1 MFCQEQN
8 RSVAAVLGVGSIAVC
23 VFLAGCYWS
32 RNVEPIF
39 DAHIAEKLNTRW
51 TEASVEHLAFVGRG
65 SKVRTCSVLQL
76 SALLIFREVAS
87 SNSQEQEPDN
97 NY

>member
-1 MFCQEQN
+1 MGIGH
-8 RSVAAVLGVGSIAVC
+8 RSG
-23 VFLAGCYWS
+23 
-32 RNVEPIF
+32 NVEPIF

-51 TEASVEHLAFVGRG
+51 TEADVEHLAFVGHG

-76 SALLIFREVAS
+76 SALSKFREMAP

>member
-1 MFCQEQN
+1 
-8 RSVAAVLGVGSIAVC
+8 VWC
-23 VFLAGCYWS
+23 VRPEG
-32 RNVEPIF
+32 
-39 DAHIAEKLNTRW
+39 
-51 TEASVEHLAFVGRG
+51 HLAFVGRG

-97 NY
+97 DYQHNENSLRRHTCSPIAGRLATISEVDLNQAFIRGPILLN

>member
-1 MFCQEQN
+1 MW
-8 RSVAAVLGVGSIAVC
+8 C
-23 VFLAGCYWS
+23 VRPEG
-32 RNVEPIF
+32 
-39 DAHIAEKLNTRW
+39 
-51 TEASVEHLAFVGRG
+51 HLAFVGRG

-97 NY
+97 DY